1 MLWESQRYILLY
13 GRRSPVAF
21 LCRRSLMWFVGMFA
35 WYEVRSKVRS
45 SVNKRGCIRI
55 FKWFLGSLVLFFF
68 CTVLAILRG
77 RACERKWLF
86 MFIYGQSLYSGLY
99 SEVVQIYI
107 MFTVFIWFEG
117 GLFLA
122 PLFCGFAVLRF
133 IYLRLREAV
142 ICTFWRGVVS
152 WYLFWRLGSFEINL
166 GIVIDFKEAF
176 SPNVYNV

>member
-1 MLWESQRYILLY
+1 
-13 GRRSPVAF
+13 
-21 LCRRSLMWFVGMFA
+21 MFA

-107 MFTVFIWFEG
+107 MFTVFI
-117 GLFLA
+117 
-122 PLFCGFAVLRF
+122 
-133 IYLRLREAV
+133 
-142 ICTFWRGVVS
+142 
-152 WYLFWRLGSFEINL
+152 
-166 GIVIDFKEAF
+166 
-176 SPNVYNV
+176 